1 MKPMVSLK
9 LLLTTLILTSIIA
22 GCTNSPTQ
30 PNYDLDFYT
39 LTHSAVFTQRELVNS
54 LLESSNNSP
63 TSPPPSLLNSYCDL
77 VDRGIIFVS
86 TENIPLQCSNRT
98 INHQSRS
105 CAVEFHECV
114 RVCSLRT
121 DNCRSCIERQNKC
134 LQPDTLSGHSLDE

>member
-9 LLLTTLILTSIIA
+9 LLLTTLILTGFLS
-22 GCTNSPTQ
+22 GCSNSPTQ

-39 LTHSAVFTQRELVNS
+39 LTHSAVFTQRELINA
-54 LLESSNNSP
+54 LLENS
-63 TSPPPSLLNSYCDL
+63 TGTSKSPPPSLLNSYCDL
-77 VDRGIIFVS
+77 VDRDIIYAS
-86 TENIPLQCSNRT
+86 TENIPLQCSNRVV
-98 INHQSRS
+98 NHQSRS
-105 CAVEFHECV
+105 CAVQFHECV